1 MSRMVVIFALL
12 LGLGC
17 LTAAV
22 TFLVQHYQ
30 VISSGLPAEAEVV
43 EIVSH
48 MSPVR
53 QDQLTILIPMK
64 QERVRFVTQAGETA
78 EALLPLKRENEKI
91 LKIGDKL
98 TLRYNPTS
106 PEQVITSEGD
116 QRLLASIFLMICGFV
131 GLFIAWKAFS
141 D

>member
-30 VISSGLPAEAEVV
+30 VIRSGLPAEAEVV

-91 LKIGDKL
+91 LKIV
-98 TLRYNPTS
+98 Y
-106 PEQVITSEGD
+106 
-116 QRLLASIFLMICGFV
+116 F
-131 GLFIAWKAFS
+131 
-141 D
+141 